1 MSLSLITELSDGLME
16 IYDEI
21 GVPMTYY
28 PLDTTIKPDKFG
40 TLIPSY
46 DTTKAFTANG
56 LLNIEETP
64 DADTSVVSERKDGMI
79 AIVAQNFTA
88 HGITP
93 KAKDKVEVVD
103 VLGVTQRFV
112 VTGIAK
118 TPGATNVGIPF
129 LMTYLNVV
137 YDTTLARE

>member
-1 MSLSLITELSDGLME
+1 MSLSLVSELSDGLME

-46 DTTKAFTANG
+46 DTTKAFTVNG
-56 LLNIEETP
+56 LLNVEASP

-79 AIVAQNFTA
+79 AIVARNFA
-88 HGITP
+88 LHNIVP

-103 VLGVTQRFV
+103 ISGVTQHFV
-112 VTGIAK
+112 VTGISK

-137 YDTTLARE
+137 HETTLARE